1 MEFDSRFAF
10 QEISRQDL
18 ISFDIF
24 DTALQRTLARPS
36 DLFRVMEVHISE
48 RIGQEI
54 SSSFFHARLSAELLA
69 ESRNQGASRQVTL
82 ADIYEAFRQTHG
94 LTQIQA
100 EILQQFEIATEKRF
114 LYAHPLILRL
124 YRHARNLNK
133 KVIFIS
139 DMYLPSVY
147 LKEIL
152 EFHGYN
158 DAEIFV
164 SAEWNGN
171 KASGRLYQIVQ
182 EKFQIPAHRC
192 LHFGDNIYADY
203 FRARINGWKA
213 ISTASW
219 NRRPGGDRLRH
230 ATNIKDSSIVSSV
243 ALGLGRKS
251 ATIRFFDENT
261 KSPAEH
267 FWTFFGYE
275 VVGPIYFNFMLWLCQ
290 QAQKDGIRRLLL
302 CARDGYPLLGGFD
315 ILRKTWDI
323 PLEVSYFF
331 ASRKLFGLA
340 GIRELTPS
348 TIDFLLMP
356 NPGLTLRDFILRLD
370 LDPESHSAA
379 LRSFGF
385 ESLDDCITHDYFGR
399 FLKPVYKTWLTQ
411 WLKSVQEQLSALVA
425 QRRFLVED
433 YFQEMEIDRSDT
445 AVVDVGWKAA
455 SCKAVHD
462 LIRKQKP
469 HFSLTSYF
477 FGTFAQA
484 HDLIRAGGKVESFF
498 MHLGL
503 PSQRQSMI
511 AKCEG
516 LVELLFSAPH
526 GPIIGLQRGDT
537 GIVPI
542 HGTCEYSPK
551 DLASLQ
557 QMREGAYHFIQDA
570 SLLLP
575 DYLTCP
581 PSDKQVDRCLSQ
593 LLRYPTRDHGYY
605 LGQMPYRASYGDLNK
620 PRSFASPLKEAGWFP
635 SFAQIHAYGEAPW
648 KEGFLAQIPL
658 VQGLLLQIA
667 HSLQGLYVAIQ
678 TKTLWTSLRW
688 ALFRK

>member
-1 MEFDSRFAF
+1 MEFDPRFAL
-10 QEISRQDL
+10 QEISQQDL

-24 DTALQRTLARPS
+24 DTALLRILARPA
-36 DLFRVMEVHISE
+36 DLFQVMEVHVSE
-48 RIGQEI
+48 RIGREI
-54 SSSFFHARLSAELLA
+54 PSFPQGRLSAEFSA
-69 ESRNQGASRQVTL
+69 KSHIQDSGRQITL
-82 ADIYEAFRQTHG
+82 TDIYEAFREAHG
-94 LTQIQA
+94 LTLLQA
-100 EILQQFEIATEKRF
+100 EILQQYEIATEKRF
-114 LYAHPLILRL
+114 IYAHPLILRL
-124 YRHARNLNK
+124 YRHALSLNK
-133 KVIFIS
+133 KVIFMS
-139 DMYLPSVY
+139 DMYLPSVC

-213 ISTASW
+213 IPTAAW
-219 NRRPGGDRLRH
+219 NRCSESEHLRL
-230 ATNIKDSSIVSSV
+230 AANVQDSSIASSI
-243 ALGLGRKS
+243 ALGLARKNATMRFFEKNRKS
-251 ATIRFFDENT
+251 
-261 KSPAEH
+261 SAEH
-267 FWTFFGYE
+267 FWTSFGYE
-275 VVGPIYFNFMLWLCQ
+275 FVGPIYFHFMLWLCQ

-302 CARDGYPLLGGFD
+302 CARDGYSLLGGFE
-315 ILRKTWDI
+315 ILRKAWAV

-331 ASRKLFGLA
+331 ASRKLFNLA

-348 TIDFLLMP
+348 TLNFLLMP

-370 LDPESHSAA
+370 LDPKSHSAA
-379 LRSFGF
+379 LLGFGF
-385 ESLDDCITHDYFGR
+385 ESLDVRITHNYFGR
-399 FLKPVYKTWLTQ
+399 FLKPSYKTWLIQ
-411 WLKSVQEQLSALVA
+411 WLKSIQEELYALTA
-425 QRRFLVED
+425 QRRLLVED
-433 YFQEMEIDRSDT
+433 YFHEIEIDRPDT

-455 SCKAVHD
+455 SCKAVQN
-462 LIRKQKP
+462 LVRKQKP

-484 HDLIRAGGKVESFF
+484 HDLIQAGGKVESFL

-537 GIVPI
+537 GIAPI
-542 HGTCEYSPK
+542 HGTCEYSPS

-557 QMREGAYHFIQDA
+557 QMREGAYNFIQDA

-575 DYLTCP
+575 DYQTCP
-581 PSDKQVDRCLSQ
+581 PSDKHVDRCLSQ
-593 LLRYPTRDHGYY
+593 LLRHPTRDQGYY
-605 LGQMPYRASYGDLNK
+605 LGQMPYRASYGDLNES
-620 PRSFASPLKEAGWFP
+620 RSFANPLKEAGWFP
-635 SFAQIHAYGEAPW
+635 SLAQIHAYGEAPW
-648 KEGFLAQIPL
+648 KQGFLVQIPI
-658 VQGLLLQIA
+658 VQGWLLQIA

-688 ALFRK
+688 ALFKK